1 MCNVTIAKD
10 NLKRLKRRTQK
21 DLYKLKYG
29 SENYLSLNEE
39 TFLKVKLVC
48 NSNDIECP
56 LYKYAGQISFK
67 QNAKTPIYEILNE
80 LARDHKVYLDCD
92 LI

>member
-10 NLKRLKRRTQK
+10 KLQQLKLRTQR
-21 DLYKLKYG
+21 DLYSLKYG
-29 SENYLSLNEE
+29 SEEYLPMNEE

-56 LYKYAGQISFK
+56 LYRYAGNINFK
-67 QNAKTPIYEILNE
+67 QNTKNPIYNILTE
-80 LARDHKVYLDCD
+80 LASNHKIYLDYG